1 MDITLS
7 VALAVT
13 GSSLLAWVY
22 LVLGRGFFWRM
33 DQRLTLRC
41 TGVAED
47 GQWPAVTVVVPARDE
62 AEMLPNTLPLLL
74 NQDYPGPYE
83 VFLVDDCSSDSTGEV
98 ARRVAQETGAGSR
111 LTVVSGEP
119 LAQGWTGKLW
129 ALAQGIRAGSVS
141 QPEFILLTDADISH
155 PPESLQ
161 AIVSKAHSG
170 GLDLVS
176 VMARLRAATV
186 WERLLIPAFVFFF
199 AKLYPFQWVNNSDKS
214 TAAAAGGY
222 VLLRREA
229 LERAGGLE
237 KIAGELIDDCAL
249 AGLIKRHGSPEGG
262 RIWMGLTQDV
272 HSLRPYEGLV
282 GIWEMVTR
290 TAFTQLR
297 YSPIILLGTVLGMF
311 ILYGVPV
318 LAVAGG
324 LVAGSLDQRPALAW
338 WLAAAGLLAWI
349 LMAGSFLPVLKWS
362 RQSSLLGLLLPF
374 TAFLYTLMTMDSAR
388 RWWQG
393 KGPGWKGRTYGQHR

>member
-7 VALAVT
+7 VAFAVT

-33 DQRLTLRC
+33 DQRLALRC

-47 GQWPAVTVVVPARDE
+47 WQWPAVTVVVPARDE

-74 NQDYPGPYE
+74 NQDYSGPYE

-98 ARRVAQETGAGSR
+98 ARRVARETGAECR

-129 ALAQGIRAGSVS
+129 ALEQGVRAGSVS

-155 PPESLQ
+155 PPESLR
-161 AIVSKAHSG
+161 ALVSKAHSG

-176 VMARLRAATV
+176 VMAQLRAATV

-199 AKLYPFQWVNNSDKS
+199 AKLYPFQWVNNSNKS
-214 TAAAAGGY
+214 TAAAAGGC

-229 LERAGGLE
+229 LERAGGLG

-249 AGLIKRHGSPEGG
+249 AGLIKSHGGPEGG
-262 RIWMGLTQDV
+262 RIWLGLTQDV

-362 RQSSLLGLLLPF
+362 KQSSLLGLLLPF

-393 KGPGWKGRTYGQHR
+393 KGPGWKGRSYGQHR